1 MYKQVQDW
9 LLRMEKTDKSETKIT
24 AFMKM
29 AVRYA
34 SWQEVYD
41 FWSKLTRPALDD
53 ASNDAK
59 MYRMMQ
65 NRLLTPE
72 WPVLGKQFIFDN
84 LGEFVQVPNN
94 ATPAQIKDAVKEHF
108 IGTPMY
114 VLEKSRRFRGV
125 ALTSDLVLAGISSAY
140 APAKVVQDKVDE
152 LDLKLLTKEESRT
165 ANKALPQLDYM
176 LQAAGVPCLSHCF
189 GWLVSGNDG
198 KYKAYSLNRLD
209 YGWRCHPDE
218 SIYLVVKY

>member
-1 MYKQVQDW
+1 MYKQIQKW
-9 LLRMEKTDKSETKIT
+9 LLRMEKTDKSGAKIS
-24 AFMKM
+24 ALMKM

-41 FWSKLTRPALDD
+41 FWSKLVRPTD
-53 ASNDAK
+53 ADTSNDAQ

-72 WPVLGKQFIFDN
+72 WPVLGKQFVFDN

-94 ATPAQIKDAVKEHF
+94 ATPAQIKSVVKEHF

-114 VLEKSRRFRGV
+114 VLEKSRRFRGI
-125 ALTSDLVLAGISSAY
+125 ALTPDLVLAGISSAY
-140 APAKVVQDKVDE
+140 APAETVKEKVDE
-152 LDLKLLTKEESRT
+152 LGLKLLTKEESQA

-176 LQAAGVPCLSHCF
+176 LQAAGVPRLSHCF
-189 GWLVSGNDG
+189 GWLVNGSEGE
-198 KYKAYSLNRLD
+198 YRAYSLNRSD
-209 YGWRCHPDE
+209 YGWQCHPEE

>member
-1 MYKQVQDW
+1 MYKQIQDW

-140 APAKVVQDKVDE
+140 APAKVVQDK
-152 LDLKLLTKEESRT
+152 LMNS
-165 ANKALPQLDYM
+165 A
-176 LQAAGVPCLSHCF
+176 
-189 GWLVSGNDG
+189 
-198 KYKAYSLNRLD
+198 
-209 YGWRCHPDE
+209 
-218 SIYLVVKY
+218 